1 MSSYFHNKTKSPF
14 RNKYTNTNVLF
25 DVIDHNIPP
34 LYMVNS
40 LELIVHDKYLPN
52 VYTRCLIS
60 GAILYLVEDYI
71 YCCNGES

>member
-14 RNKYTNTNVLF
+14 RNKYTNANVLF

-40 LELIVHDKYLPN
+40 LELIVHDK
-52 VYTRCLIS
+52 
-60 GAILYLVEDYI
+60 
-71 YCCNGES
+71 